1 MCCEHGPALDL
12 PPAVIEMLAHYR
24 DLQRRHG
31 WDWGDEHLPD
41 LFRWSRFQLL
51 GPVLERAGADGD
63 WAGALRSVIGDDV
76 PAGIVVI
83 RANARAGTGPPR
95 PLIAGHTVPIDVVT
109 DDGIE
114 TVDVAEPPFHGAVR
128 MCDTARLHL
137 RSPRCARWS
146 VTDDTGGA
154 WFPGDAPP
162 KWDVH
167 GRGYFHA
174 HDVTLDVP
182 AVALTVTCTRGLEFD
197 VVERAVTPAAGE
209 MTVVEAD
216 PPRLIDPA
224 ADGWWGGDLHVHLNY
239 SGDLVCAPEVAER
252 MQRGEGL
259 HLMSLLAGNL
269 STSRVYDRELLAATV
284 GGDLWSGADGVARM
298 GVEYRTDLFGHVH
311 GLGPA
316 AVPHRLYAGHER
328 SDAPDDWPPNAAACA
343 ELRSLGATVGYPHP
357 AYTDFPDASTDRFF
371 ATPRSVEARE
381 LIADAALGL
390 VDSIDLISPFDD
402 EGAVFLYHRLLSC
415 GLRLAATAGTD
426 VFLSFSRGPGTASN
440 PPGWGRVY
448 AHLGDAALTVP
459 AFQDAI
465 RAGRTV
471 VTNGPWLTLTVDGAG
486 PGTVLDRAP
495 GDRLRAEVTC
505 TGDATVSLVG
515 PDGELATGPGVHH
528 VAVDGPLWLAAVARG
543 PGGGRVLDAS
553 AFAHTGAVH
562 VEVGGRRV
570 ARERDARWC
579 LDYLDRL
586 EAFVAEHGRFSAH
599 SQHADFVT
607 VVTQARRYYAGV
619 RATAVG

>member
-1 MCCEHGPALDL
+1 MCCDHGPALDL

-31 WDWGDEHLPD
+31 WDWGEEQLPA

-76 PAGIVVI
+76 PSGIVVI
-83 RANARAGTGPPR
+83 RADGRADTGPPR
-95 PLIAGHTVPIDVVT
+95 PLIAGRTVPIDVVRP
-109 DDGIE
+109 DGIE
-114 TVDVAEPPFHGAVR
+114 TVDVAEAPFHGAVR
-128 MCDTARLHL
+128 MCESAELHL

-146 VTDDTGGA
+146 VTDETGGA
-154 WFPGDAPP
+154 WFPDGVPP

-167 GRGYFHA
+167 GRPFFHA
-174 HDVTLDVP
+174 GDVTVEVP
-182 AVALTVTCTRGLEFD
+182 AVPLTVSCTRGLEFD
-197 VVERAVTPAAGE
+197 RDEFRVEIVPGGVH
-209 MTVVEAD
+209 VVEAD

-224 ADGWWGGDLHVHLNY
+224 AGGWYGGDLHVHLNY
-239 SGDLVCAPEVAER
+239 SGDLVCTPEDAAR
-252 MQRGEGL
+252 MQHGEGL
-259 HLMSLLAGNL
+259 HLMNLVAGNL
-269 STSRVYDRELLAATV
+269 TASRIYDRELRAATV
-284 GGDLWSGADGVARM
+284 GQDLWSGAGGVARM
-298 GVEYRTDLFGHVH
+298 GVEYRNDLLGHVH
-311 GLGPA
+311 GLGVDG
-316 AVPHRLYAGHER
+316 VPQRFHAGHEG

-357 AYTDFPDASTDRFF
+357 SYTDFPDWSADRFF

-381 LIADAALGL
+381 LVADAALGL

-402 EGAVFLYHRLLSC
+402 EGATFLYHRLLSC
-415 GLRLAATAGTD
+415 GLRPAVTAGTD
-426 VFLSFSRGPGTASN
+426 VFLSFSRGPGVASN

-448 AHLGDAALTVP
+448 AHLGDAELSVP

-486 PGTVLDRAP
+486 PGAVLDRAP
-495 GDRLRAEVTC
+495 GDRLRVAVTC
-505 TGDATVSLVG
+505 TGDATVTLVG
-515 PDGELATGPGVHH
+515 PDGELATGAGVHDI
-528 VAVDGPLWLAAVARG
+528 AVDGPLWLAAVARG

-570 ARERDARWC
+570 ARRRDARWC

-586 EAFVAEHGRFSAH
+586 AAFVAEHGRFSAH
-599 SQHADFVT
+599 SQHADVVT
-607 VVTQARRYYAGV
+607 VLTQAREYYEGV
-619 RATAVG
+619 MASAVG